1 MNWKIVFITYWDYFQ
16 RGAPSASG
24 LGGTRRAARPE
35 AEISSPGTDS
45 SIERTPKS
53 DVAEIEVG
61 EIEVGEIEVGEI
73 AAAGRPGPGTVETS
87 WRRSRRDWVR
97 PQYSG
102 IGQKR

>member
-1 MNWKIVFITYWDYFQ
+1 VHRQ
-16 RGAPSASG
+16 PAGSV
-24 LGGTRRAARPE
+24 GTRRAARPE

-53 DVAEIEVG
+53 DGAEIEVGEIEVG

-97 PQYSG
+97 PDYSG